1 MTNQTCLT
9 IRTPSGLSGDML
21 VAGLAAIF
29 GADRKNLPKII
40 RLIGLPELKGSA
52 SLLRERRGGIVGWR
66 LIVRI
71 GDTAHHRD
79 LRKIERLITASSLT
93 PGAKKMALSAFR
105 ILARAES
112 SVHDIPAS
120 RVEFHEV
127 GALDSVLDILAA
139 CFFFDRLGAGRL
151 VCSPLPVCDG
161 VAQSAHGPLMTPA
174 PAVLEMLTGVPVF
187 GVPSTGETVTPT
199 AIALLK
205 AFGAEFGPW
214 PSMVVTRTARV
225 FGSRT
230 LPGIPNGAIFALGTP
245 YVQGKPSP
253 RESSDRRLKSG
264 HHGDHDHH
272 AARKSPKA

>member
-1 MTNQTCLT
+1 MMNRPFLT

-21 VAGLAAIF
+21 VAGLAAVSSP
-29 GADRKNLPKII
+29 DRKSLPEILK
-40 RLIGLPELKGSA
+40 LIGLPELKGSA
-52 SLLRERRGGIVGWR
+52 SLVRERRGGIVGWR
-66 LIVRI
+66 LVVRI
-71 GDTAHHRD
+71 ADTVHHRD
-79 LRKIERLITASSLT
+79 LREIERLIAASSLA
-93 PGAKKMALSAFR
+93 PGAKKSALSAFR

-112 SVHDIPAS
+112 TVHDIPAS

-127 GALDSVLDILAA
+127 GALDSILDILAA
-139 CFFFDRLGAGRL
+139 CVLFDRLGPGRL

-199 AIALLK
+199 ALALLK

-214 PSMVVTRTARV
+214 PPMTVTRTARV

-230 LPGIPNGAIFALGTP
+230 LPGIPNGAIFALGAP
-245 YVQGKPSP
+245 FVPGKSSR
-253 RESSDRRLKSG
+253 REPADRPPKS
-264 HHGDHDHH
+264 
-272 AARKSPKA
+272 RRR